1 MRSYIGVILL
11 VLLLALMAYA
21 LQGCT
26 EDDGSSY
33 LYQCQTTSDSTKVC
47 GDTEYQI
54 Y

>member
-1 MRSYIGVILL
+1 MRNYISIILL
-11 VLLLALMAYA
+11 VSLLALMAYA
-21 LQGCT
+21 LQGCSK
-26 EDDGSSY
+26 DDGSSY